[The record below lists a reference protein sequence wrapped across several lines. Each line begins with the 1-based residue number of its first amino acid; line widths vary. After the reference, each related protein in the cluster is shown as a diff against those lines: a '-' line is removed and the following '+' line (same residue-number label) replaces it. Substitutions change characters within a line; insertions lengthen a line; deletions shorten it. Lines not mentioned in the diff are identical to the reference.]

1 MPEMKGFFV
10 DWIEKPAERKEKRDK
25 IIVLLLV
32 TFYLIVSFYHLG
44 SLKAPQTYW
53 QPSSPGEGACLDL
66 GKEETIKR
74 ISFFGGLIGEGE
86 YRLEYSADAETWQ
99 EGPLLKPQ
107 NDFEWKEAD
116 VDLRGRYI
124 RIIAQKSGG
133 MLNEIGFWGEKQTLL
148 PVNAILPLHQ
158 GYLLPQGFPEAFD
171 EQDTVPYQSS
181 YLNSTYFDEIYFA
194 RTAYEYLHQVEPYEW
209 THPPLGKMLISL
221 GITIFGMNPFGW
233 RFMGVVFGALIIPL
247 MYLLG
252 KKLFGRSEYGL
263 VAAFLMTFEFMHFV
277 QARIATIDTY
287 VVFFIILMYYFMLA
301 YLSIPYSPSETRRFL
316 LPLFLSGLS
325 FGLGASVKWTGIYAG
340 GGLAVLFFLDL
351 VKNYHSKLEAT
362 HPFSSPWWQW
372 PLMIRPI
379 WLYQGKGLPPGQIS
393 SIVSLGNPA
402 IWWGGTLVL
411 LFSLILPLFRKEKAL
426 PFILIGFLAQY
437 LPWVLVPRLTFIYH
451 FYNSVPFYI
460 LLIVLFYRK
469 IRENYPRYK
478 PFLFGYLAL
487 AAFLFFLFYPVLSGE
502 IVSKNYVATYLRWLP
517 SWTFFIN

>member
-25 IIVLLLV
+25 TIVLLLV

-107 NDFEWKEAD
+107 NVFEWKEAD

-287 VVFFIILMYYFMLA
+287 VVFFIILMYYFMLV

-351 VKNYHSKLEAT
+351 VKKRKENPSSFATFCKKMFPWCVLFFIIVPLFVYCLFYVFFLPGPTGIRDIWRHQLQMFNYHSKLEAT

-379 WLYQGKGLPPGQIS
+379 WLYQGKGLPWTN
-393 SIVSLGNPA
+393 LEHR
-402 IWWGGTLVL
+402 
-411 LFSLILPLFRKEKAL
+411 FS
-426 PFILIGFLAQY
+426 G
-437 LPWVLVPRLTFIYH
+437 
-451 FYNSVPFYI
+451 
-460 LLIVLFYRK
+460 
-469 IRENYPRYK
+469 
-478 PFLFGYLAL
+478 
-487 AAFLFFLFYPVLSGE
+487 
-502 IVSKNYVATYLRWLP
+502 
-517 SWTFFIN
+517 